1 MLGKIDKAG
10 AKVQFR
16 YMGKN
21 IPLKQG
27 VEMLKKVSNGYPT
40 LQRLAGINEYKGYI
54 L

>member
-21 IPLKQG
+21 ISFKQG
-27 VEMLKKVSNGYPT
+27 VEMLKKVS
-40 LQRLAGINEYKGYI
+40 
-54 L
+54 